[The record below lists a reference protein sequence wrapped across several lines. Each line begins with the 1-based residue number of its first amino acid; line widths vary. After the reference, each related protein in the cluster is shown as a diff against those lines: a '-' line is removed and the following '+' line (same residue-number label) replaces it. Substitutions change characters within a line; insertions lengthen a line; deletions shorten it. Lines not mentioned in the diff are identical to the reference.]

1 MRKVMLIEDDPTM
14 LSLIRTLLE
23 IEGFQVT
30 PLNGDIKIE
39 RILNALRKEKP
50 DLILVDVHL
59 RHTNG
64 IDLLRA
70 VRQDSELKSM
80 TVLMSSGMELGV
92 QCREAGADDFILKPF
107 MPDELVHKIRYTI
120 REEQ

>member
-30 PLNGDIKIE
+30 PLNGDLKIE
-39 RILNALRKEKP
+39 RILDALRKEKP

-59 RHTNG
+59 HHTNG

-70 VRQDSELKSM
+70 VREDSELKSM
-80 TVLMSSGMELGV
+80 TVLMDSGMELGV

-107 MPDELVHKIRYTI
+107 MPDELVHKIRYTT